1 MRIGRLFIKGTSEPL
16 VLLATF
22 RLLAFAQMLGFVA
35 LMLGSVAFVLGA
47 AALVLGFAVPAN
59 AAKRAPESPANDSV
73 RRASKD
79 ARGAASAV
87 GRPAKNAANR
97 AMQTKAKA
105 KPGLYIDRKGR
116 KLYTIDATG
125 AVTAQYPI
133 GIGKGSIRRTKR
145 SMSDNITPIGDF
157 KVELILSKNADFNA
171 IDSSFQKKYR
181 TTPTFLSLVNSKSGL
196 EQLFKN
202 MNSIDFNADGKPD
215 NAYGA
220 AYIGLTSRTAIT
232 GPNTARTAITGPKLR
247 KYGNVAYW
255 YSIAIHGTPNPEK
268 AIGQATSGGCVH
280 LGEDALMKLI
290 GEKFVK
296 IGTRVTIKD
305 APPS

>member
-1 MRIGRLFIKGTSEPL
+1 MRIRAIFEKGTSRPL
-16 VLLATF
+16 VF
-22 RLLAFAQMLGFVA
+22 LAFAL
-35 LMLGSVAFVLGA
+35 L
-47 AALVLGFAVPAN
+47 LGFACPAN
-59 AAKRAPESPANDSV
+59 AVKRPARSPAKDTV
-73 RRASKD
+73 RHTARD
-79 ARGAASAV
+79 AESAAREA
-87 GRPAKNAANR
+87 GRPGKNAVNR
-97 AMQTKAKA
+97 AMQAKANA
-105 KPGLYIDRKGR
+105 KPGIYIDRKGR
-116 KLYTIDATG
+116 KLYTVDATG

-157 KVELILSKNADFNA
+157 KVELVLSKNADFNA
-171 IDSSFQKKYR
+171 IDRSFLKKYR
-181 TTPTFLSLVNSKSGL
+181 TSPTFLSLVNSKSGL

-232 GPNTARTAITGPKLR
+232 GPNTSRTAIAGPKMHL
-247 KYGNVAYW
+247 YGNVPYW
-255 YSIAIHGTPNPEK
+255 YSIAIHGTPNPDK
-268 AIGQATSGGCVH
+268 ALGQATSGGCIH

-296 IGTRVTIKD
+296 VGTRVTIQD